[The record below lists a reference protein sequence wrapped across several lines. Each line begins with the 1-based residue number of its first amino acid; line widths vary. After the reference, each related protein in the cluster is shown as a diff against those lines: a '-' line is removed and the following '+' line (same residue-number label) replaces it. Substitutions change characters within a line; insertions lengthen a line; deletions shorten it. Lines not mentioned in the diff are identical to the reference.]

1 MDGDKCGRGGCA
13 GVIEDG
19 YCNTCGL
26 ADPAKA
32 ADRTATGTATAT
44 ATGTALPPAHTS
56 VRTAAATAVGAMT
69 SARSSGVSASTGS
82 SPAIRSGSRRSS
94 RRSTSHSSRTQ
105 LGAGL
110 IALPDLPSNEPE
122 KQILVDAKVPES
134 KRFCSKCE
142 NALSRERG
150 FCGKCGTKYSFI
162 PSLKPKDMV
171 GGQYAVKGAMAYG
184 GLGWIY
190 LGFDTVL
197 NRYVVLK
204 GLLNAEDEA
213 SAAVAVAERQF
224 LASVKH
230 PNIVGI
236 YNFVRHGS
244 EGFIVMEYVGGKT
257 LKQIRKERGPLPVS
271 EAIAYIH
278 RILGAF
284 AYLHAQGLVYCDF
297 KPDNVMLEVNDVKLI
312 DMGGVRRIDD
322 PEGDIYGT
330 TGYTAPEAGRGPT
343 AVSDLFTI
351 GRTLAVL
358 VTEFKGFTRD
368 FLYTLPAAADDPVYS
383 KNESLYRALLKSTA
397 QSPADR
403 FQSADEMADQ
413 LLGVMRE
420 VVAEQTGTPRP
431 SNSLLFGGDL
441 LALERDHDLDPV
453 EAIVDHLP
461 VPTPDQ
467 TDPGFRSTLNASGI
481 ANRGNRLV
489 ALRSAS
495 KQLPASVELK
505 LQVASTA
512 INAGSFAEAA
522 QILDQL
528 EKDDAWDWRV
538 SWQRGR
544 LQFAQGASSLALKE
558 FDQVYFD
565 LPGELAPKLALGL
578 AAEKA
583 GSHKLAVSM
592 YEIVV
597 RTDPSYLAAVFG
609 LARTYAAL
617 GRRKDAIDVLN
628 RVQET
633 SSLYQRA
640 RVTATR
646 LMIDAKHNPPGPQ
659 DYQAAAE
666 SLDTIS
672 LDARDKYRLQRYL
685 LESAIYQIAQKKLP
699 PSPQVQL
706 SGRPLEERS
715 LRFGLE
721 KCLRELAHLSESAT
735 EKIDLIDMAN
745 KARPRTIV

>member
-1 MDGDKCGRGGCA
+1 MGGDKCGRRGCS

-19 YCNTCGL
+19 YCNSCGL
-26 ADPAKA
+26 ADPVKA
-32 ADRTATGTATAT
+32 DDRIATGTAMPLQQAT
-44 ATGTALPPAHTS
+44 AHPAS
-56 VRTAAATAVGAMT
+56 VRTAAGTAMGAAIST
-69 SARSSGVSASTGS
+69 RSSGISASTGS
-82 SPAIRSGSRRSS
+82 SPASRGGSRRSS
-94 RRSTSHSSRTQ
+94 SRSTSRSSRTQ

-110 IALPDLPSNEPE
+110 IALPELPSTAPE
-122 KQILVDAKVPES
+122 KQVLADAQVPES

-142 NALSRERG
+142 NALTRERG

-171 GGQYAVKGAMAYG
+171 GGQYEVKGAIAYG

-197 NRYVVLK
+197 KRYVVLK
-204 GLLNAEDEA
+204 GLLNAEDDA

-236 YNFVRHGS
+236 YNFVRHGT
-244 EGFIVMEYVGGKT
+244 EGYIVMEYVGGKT
-257 LKQIRKERGPLPVS
+257 LKQLRKERGPLPVS
-271 EAIAYIH
+271 EALAYIH

-284 AYLHAQGLVYCDF
+284 AYLHGQGLVYCDF
-297 KPDNVMLEVNDVKLI
+297 KPDNVMLELNDVKLI

-343 AVSDLFTI
+343 VVSDLFTV

-368 FLYTLPAAADDPVYS
+368 FLYTLPAAADDPVFA

-397 QSPADR
+397 HEASDR
-403 FQSADEMADQ
+403 FQLADEMADQ

-420 VVAEQTGTPRP
+420 VVAEETGTPRP
-431 SNSLLFGGDL
+431 SSSMLFGGDL
-441 LALERDHDLDPV
+441 LALDRDHDLEPV
-453 EAIVDHLP
+453 EAVVDQMP
-461 VPTPDQ
+461 MPTPDQ
-467 TDPGFRSTLNASGI
+467 TDPGFRTALTSSGI
-481 ANRGNRLV
+481 GDRGRRLV
-489 ALRSAS
+489 ALRQAS
-495 KQLPASVELK
+495 KQVPISVELK
-505 LQVASTA
+505 LQVAATA
-512 INAGSFAEAA
+512 IDAGSFAEAA
-522 QILDQL
+522 QILDELKQR
-528 EKDDAWDWRV
+528 DAWEWRV

-544 LQFAQGASSLALKE
+544 LHFAQNAAELAIKE

-578 AAEKA
+578 AAEKS
-583 GSHKLAVSM
+583 GDYKLSALM
-592 YEIVV
+592 YGMVI
-597 RTDPSYLAAVFG
+597 RTDPSYLAAIFG
-609 LARTYAAL
+609 LARTFAAQ
-617 GRRKDAIDVLN
+617 GRRREAIDILN

-646 LMIDAKHNPPGPQ
+646 LMIDGRQSAPGPQ
-659 DYQAAAE
+659 DFQAASEA
-666 SLDTIS
+666 LGAIA
-672 LDARDKYRLQRYL
+672 LDAADKFKLRRHL
-685 LESAIYQIAQKKLP
+685 LETAIYQISQKKLP

-706 SGRPLEERS
+706 VGMPLEERS

-721 KCLRELAHLSESAT
+721 KCLRELAHLTDGE
-735 EKIDLIDMAN
+735 EKIKLIDMAN
-745 KARPRTIV
+745 RARPRTMF

>member
-1 MDGDKCGRGGCA
+1 MDGDKCGRGACG

-19 YCNTCGL
+19 YCNVCGL
-26 ADPAKA
+26 ADSAKVA
-32 ADRTATGTATAT
+32 ERT
-44 ATGTALPPAHTS
+44 ATGTALPARHPAS
-56 VRTAAATAVGAMT
+56 VRTAAATALGAINST
-69 SARSSGVSASTGS
+69 RSSGISASTGS
-82 SPAIRSGSRRSS
+82 SPASRGGSRRSS
-94 RRSTSHSSRTQ
+94 RRSTSRSSRTQ

-110 IALPDLPSNEPE
+110 IALPELPSTEPE
-122 KQILVDAKVPES
+122 KQVLLDAKVPES
-134 KRFCSKCE
+134 KRFCSKCD
-142 NALSRERG
+142 NALQRERG
-150 FCGKCGTKYSFI
+150 FCGKCGTKFSFI

-171 GGQYAVKGAMAYG
+171 GGQYEVKGAMAYG

-257 LKQIRKERGPLPVS
+257 LKQLRKERGPLPVS
-271 EAIAYIH
+271 EALAYIH

-284 AYLHAQGLVYCDF
+284 AYLHGQGLVYCDF

-322 PEGDIYGT
+322 PDGDIYGT

-343 AVSDLFTI
+343 VISDLFTV

-368 FLYTLPAAADDPVYS
+368 FLYTLPAAADDAVFA

-397 QSPADR
+397 HEASDR
-403 FQSADEMADQ
+403 FQLADEMADQ

-420 VVAEQTGTPRP
+420 VVAEESGTPRP
-431 SNSLLFGGDL
+431 SASLLFGGDM
-441 LALERDHDLDPV
+441 LALDRDHDLAPV
-453 EAIVDHLP
+453 EAVVDQLP

-467 TDPGFRSTLNASGI
+467 TDPGFRTALTSSGI
-481 ANRGNRLV
+481 SDRGRRLV
-489 ALRSAS
+489 ALRQAS
-495 KQLPASVELK
+495 KQVPASVELK

-512 INAGSFAEAA
+512 IDAGSFAEAA
-522 QILDQL
+522 QILDEL
-528 EKDDAWDWRV
+528 RKDDAWDWRV

-544 LQFAQGASSLALKE
+544 LHLAQGAGQLAIKE

-565 LPGELAPKLALGL
+565 LPGELTPKLALGL

-583 GSHKLAVSM
+583 GDHKLASLM
-592 YEIVV
+592 YGIVV
-597 RTDPSYLAAVFG
+597 RTDPSFLAAVFG
-609 LARTYAAL
+609 LARTYAAM
-617 GRRKDAIDVLN
+617 GRRKDAIDILA

-646 LMIDAKHNPPGPQ
+646 LMIDARQSAPGPQ
-659 DYQAAAE
+659 DFQAASQ
-666 SLDTIS
+666 SLDGIA
-672 LDARDKYRLQRYL
+672 LDSADKYKLQRHL
-685 LESAIYQIAQKKLP
+685 LETAIYQLSQKKLP

-706 SGRPLEERS
+706 AGRPLEERS

-721 KCLRELAHLSESAT
+721 KCLRELAHVT
-735 EKIDLIDMAN
+735 DGGEKLRLIDMAN
-745 KARPRTIV
+745 RARPRTLF

>member
-1 MDGDKCGRGGCA
+1 MDGDKCGRGACA

-19 YCNTCGL
+19 YCDSCGL
-26 ADPAKA
+26 ADPAKI
-32 ADRTATGTATAT
+32 ADRTATGTPP
-44 ATGTALPPAHTS
+44 PPAHSS
-56 VRTAAATAVGAMT
+56 VRTAAAGAVGTMSST
-69 SARSSGVSASTGS
+69 RSSGISASTGS
-82 SPAIRSGSRRSS
+82 SPASRGGSRRSS
-94 RRSTSHSSRTQ
+94 RRSTSRSSRTQ

-110 IALPDLPSNEPE
+110 IALPDLPSTEPE
-122 KQILVDAKVPES
+122 KQVLLDAKVPES

-142 NALSRERG
+142 NALPRERG

-162 PSLKPKDMV
+162 PSLKPKDVV
-171 GGQYAVKGAMAYG
+171 GGQYEVKGAMAYG

-271 EAIAYIH
+271 EAVAYIH
-278 RILGAF
+278 RILAAF
-284 AYLHAQGLVYCDF
+284 AYLHGQGLVYCDF

-322 PEGDIYGT
+322 PDGDIYGT
-330 TGYTAPEAGRGPT
+330 IGYTAPEAGRGPT
-343 AVSDLFTI
+343 VVSDLFTI

-358 VTEFKGFTRD
+358 ITEFKGFTRE
-368 FLYTLPAAADDPVYS
+368 FVHTLPAAADDPVFA

-397 QSPADR
+397 QSPSDR

-413 LLGVMRE
+413 FLGVMRE
-420 VVAEQTGTPRP
+420 VVAEATGTPRP
-431 SNSLLFGGDL
+431 SASLLFGGDL
-441 LALERDHDLDPV
+441 LALDRDHDLEPV
-453 EAIVDHLP
+453 EALVDQLP
-461 VPTPDQ
+461 VPAPDQ
-467 TDPGFRSTLNASGI
+467 TDPGFRTALTSGGI
-481 ANRGNRLV
+481 ADRGRRLV
-489 ALRSAS
+489 ALRQAS
-495 KQLPASVELK
+495 KQVPASVELR

-512 INAGSFAEAA
+512 IDAGSFAEASA
-522 QILDQL
+522 ILDQL
-528 EKDDAWDWRV
+528 EKEDAWDWRV

-544 LQFAQGASSLALKE
+544 LQLAQGAAAMALKE

-583 GSHKLAVSM
+583 GSHKLAASM
-592 YEIVV
+592 YQIVV
-597 RTDPSYLAAVFG
+597 RTDPGFLAAVFG
-609 LARTYAAL
+609 LARTYAAM
-617 GRRKDAIDVLN
+617 GQRKDAIDVLN

-646 LMIDAKHNPPGPQ
+646 LMIDSRHSAPGPQ
-659 DYQAAAE
+659 DFQAASQ
-666 SLDTIS
+666 SLETIA
-672 LDARDKYRLQRYL
+672 LDAKDKYLMQRQL
-685 LESAIYQIAQKKLP
+685 LESAIYQISQKKLP
-699 PSPQVQL
+699 PSPQVQI

-721 KCLRELAHLSESAT
+721 KCLRELAHLT
-735 EKIDLIDMAN
+735 ETEDDKIKLIDMAN
-745 KARPRTIV
+745 RARPRTMV

>member
-1 MDGDKCGRGGCA
+1 MDGDKCGRRGCS

-19 YCNTCGL
+19 YCNSCGL
-26 ADPAKA
+26 ADPMKA
-32 ADRTATGTATAT
+32 ADRTATGTAR
-44 ATGTALPPAHTS
+44 PPQQAGHPTS
-56 VRTAAATAVGAMT
+56 VRTAPGTAMGAAIST
-69 SARSSGVSASTGS
+69 RSSGISASTGS
-82 SPAIRSGSRRSS
+82 SPASRGGARRSS
-94 RRSTSHSSRTQ
+94 SRSTSRSSRTQ

-110 IALPDLPSNEPE
+110 IALPELPSTAPE
-122 KQILVDAKVPES
+122 KQVLADAQVPES

-142 NALSRERG
+142 NALTRERG

-162 PSLKPKDMV
+162 PSLKPNDMV
-171 GGQYAVKGAMAYG
+171 GGQYEVKGAIAYG

-197 NRYVVLK
+197 KRYVVLK
-204 GLLNAEDEA
+204 GLLNAEDDA

-236 YNFVRHGS
+236 YNFVRHGT
-244 EGFIVMEYVGGKT
+244 EGYIVMEYVGGKT
-257 LKQIRKERGPLPVS
+257 LKQLRKERGPLPVS

-284 AYLHAQGLVYCDF
+284 AYLHGQGLVYCDF

-312 DMGGVRRIDD
+312 DMGGVRRVDD

-343 AVSDLFTI
+343 VVSDLFTV

-368 FLYTLPAAADDPVYS
+368 FLYTLPAAADDPVFA

-397 QSPADR
+397 HEASDR
-403 FQSADEMADQ
+403 FQLADEMADQ

-420 VVAEQTGTPRP
+420 VVAEETGTPRP
-431 SNSLLFGGDL
+431 SSSMLFGGDL
-441 LALERDHDLDPV
+441 LALDRDHDLEPV
-453 EAIVDHLP
+453 EAVVDQMP
-461 VPTPDQ
+461 MPTPDQ
-467 TDPGFRSTLNASGI
+467 TDPGFRTALTSTGI
-481 ANRGNRLV
+481 GDRGRRLV
-489 ALRSAS
+489 ALRQAS
-495 KQLPASVELK
+495 KQVPVSVELK
-505 LQVASTA
+505 LQVAATA
-512 INAGSFAEAA
+512 IDAGSFAEAA
-522 QILDQL
+522 QILDELKQR
-528 EKDDAWDWRV
+528 DAWEWRV

-544 LQFAQGASSLALKE
+544 LHFAQGAAQLAIKE

-578 AAEKA
+578 AAEKS
-583 GSHKLAVSM
+583 GDYKLAALM
-592 YEIVV
+592 YGIVV
-597 RTDPSYLAAVFG
+597 RTDPSFLAAIFG
-609 LARTYAAL
+609 LARTFAAQ
-617 GRRKDAIDVLN
+617 GRRKEAIDILN

-646 LMIDAKHNPPGPQ
+646 LMIDGRQSAPGPQ
-659 DYQAAAE
+659 DFQAASEALG
-666 SLDTIS
+666 SIA
-672 LDARDKYRLQRYL
+672 LDAADKFKLQRHL
-685 LESAIYQIAQKKLP
+685 LETAIYQISQKKLP

-706 SGRPLEERS
+706 IGMPLEERS

-721 KCLRELAHLSESAT
+721 KCLRELAHLIEGE
-735 EKIDLIDMAN
+735 EKIKLIDMAN
-745 KARPRTIV
+745 RARPRTLF

>member
-1 MDGDKCGRGGCA
+1 MDGDKCGRRGCSGA
-13 GVIEDG
+13 IEDG
-19 YCNTCGL
+19 YCNSCGL

-32 ADRTATGTATAT
+32 AERT
-44 ATGTALPPAHTS
+44 PPAQAS
-56 VRTAAATAVGAMT
+56 VRTAAATGVGAMGST
-69 SARSSGVSASTGS
+69 RSSGISASTGS
-82 SPAIRSGSRRSS
+82 SPASRTGSRRSS
-94 RRSTSHSSRTQ
+94 RRSTSRSSRTQ

-110 IALPDLPSNEPE
+110 IALPELPSTEPE

-134 KRFCSKCE
+134 KRFCSKCD

-162 PSLKPKDMV
+162 PSLKPKDVV
-171 GGQYAVKGAMAYG
+171 GGQYEVKGAIAYG

-257 LKQIRKERGPLPVS
+257 LKQLRKERGPLPVS
-271 EAIAYIH
+271 EALAYIH

-284 AYLHAQGLVYCDF
+284 AYLHGQGLVYCDF
-297 KPDNVMLEVNDVKLI
+297 KPDNVMLELNDVKLI
-312 DMGGVRRIDD
+312 DMGGVRRIND

-330 TGYTAPEAGRGPT
+330 TGFTAPEAGRGPT
-343 AVSDLFTI
+343 IVSDLFTV

-368 FLYTLPAAADDPVYS
+368 FLYTLPAAADDAVFS

-397 QSPADR
+397 HEPADR
-403 FQSADEMADQ
+403 FQLADEMADQ
-413 LLGVMRE
+413 FLGVMRE
-420 VVAEQTGTPRP
+420 VVAEETGTPRP
-431 SNSLLFGGDL
+431 STSILFGGDL
-441 LALERDHDLDPV
+441 LALDRDHDLEPV
-453 EAIVDHLP
+453 EAAVDQLP
-461 VPTPDQ
+461 APTPDQ
-467 TDPGFRSTLNASGI
+467 TDPGFRTALTSSGI
-481 ANRGNRLV
+481 ADRGRRLV
-489 ALRSAS
+489 ALRQAS
-495 KQLPASVELK
+495 KQVPASVELR
-505 LQVASTA
+505 LQVAATA
-512 INAGSFAEAA
+512 IDAGSFAEAS

-528 EKDDAWDWRV
+528 EKEDAWDWRV

-544 LQFAQGASSLALKE
+544 LQFAQGAASLALKE

-565 LPGELAPKLALGL
+565 LPGELTPKLALGL

-583 GSHKLAVSM
+583 GSLKLAATM

-597 RTDPSYLAAVFG
+597 RTDPSYLSAVFG

-617 GRRKDAIDVLN
+617 GRRKDAIDVLH

-633 SSLYQRA
+633 SSLYGRA

-646 LMIDAKHNPPGPQ
+646 LMIDARQNPPGPQ
-659 DYQAAAE
+659 DFQAASQ
-666 SLDTIS
+666 SLDTIA
-672 LDARDKYRLQRYL
+672 LDAKDKYRLQRHL
-685 LESAIYQIAQKKLP
+685 LESAIYQISQKKLP

-706 SGRPLEERS
+706 AGRPLEERS

-721 KCLRELAHLSESAT
+721 KCLRELAHLAEGE
-735 EKIDLIDMAN
+735 EKIQLIDMAN
-745 KARPRTIV
+745 KARPRTLI

>member
-19 YCNTCGL
+19 YCNACGL

-32 ADRTATGTATAT
+32 AERTAPGK
-44 ATGTALPPAHTS
+44 ALPQAAHAS
-56 VRTAAATAVGAMT
+56 VRTAAAAPVGGMT
-69 SARSSGVSASTGS
+69 SSRSSGVSASTGS
-82 SPAIRSGSRRSS
+82 SPASRTGSRRSS
-94 RRSTSHSSRTQ
+94 RRSTSRSSRTQ

-110 IALPDLPSNEPE
+110 IALPELPSTEPE

-142 NALSRERG
+142 NALVRERG
-150 FCGKCGTKYSFI
+150 FCGKCGTKYSFV
-162 PSLKPKDMV
+162 PSLKPKDVV
-171 GGQYAVKGAMAYG
+171 GGQYEVKGAIAYG

-190 LGFDTVL
+190 LGFDKVL

-213 SAAVAVAERQF
+213 AAAVAVAERQF

-271 EAIAYIH
+271 EALAYIH
-278 RILGAF
+278 RILGSF
-284 AYLHAQGLVYCDF
+284 AYLHSQGLVYCDF
-297 KPDNVMLEVNDVKLI
+297 KPDNVMLEANDVKLI

-322 PEGDIYGT
+322 PDGDIYGT

-343 AVSDLFTI
+343 IVSDLFTV

-358 VTEFKGFTRD
+358 VTEFKGFTRE
-368 FLYTLPAAADDPVYS
+368 FLYTLPAAADDAVFS
-383 KNESLYRALLKSTA
+383 KHESLYRALLKSTA
-397 QSPADR
+397 PEAADR
-403 FQSADEMADQ
+403 FQLADEMADQ

-420 VVAEQTGTPRP
+420 VVAQESGTPRP
-431 SNSLLFGGDL
+431 STSLLFGGDL
-441 LALERDHDLDPV
+441 LALDRDHDLEPV
-453 EAIVDHLP
+453 EAHVNQLP
-461 VPTPDQ
+461 APAPDQ
-467 TDPGFRSTLNASGI
+467 TDPGFRTALTASGI
-481 ANRGNRLV
+481 ADRQRRLV
-489 ALRSAS
+489 ALRQAS
-495 KQLPASVELK
+495 KQVPKSVELK
-505 LQVASTA
+505 LQVAATA
-512 INAGSFAEAA
+512 IDEGSYEEAS
-522 QILDQL
+522 QILDQI

-538 SWQRGR
+538 AWQRGR
-544 LQFAQGASSLALKE
+544 LHLANGAAAMSLKE

-565 LPGELAPKLALGL
+565 LPGELTPKLAVGL

-583 GSHKLAVSM
+583 GSHKLAASM

-597 RTDPSYLAAVFG
+597 RTDPSYLSAVFG
-609 LARTYAAL
+609 LARTYAAT
-617 GRRKDAIDVLN
+617 GRRKEAIEVLN

-646 LMIDAKHNPPGPQ
+646 LMIDTRQNAPGPQ
-659 DYQAAAE
+659 DFQAASD
-666 SLDTIS
+666 SLDKIA
-672 LDARDKYRLQRYL
+672 LDAADKYRMQRDL
-685 LESAIYQIAQKKLP
+685 LEKAIYQITQKKLP
-699 PSPQVQL
+699 ASPQVKVT
-706 SGRPLEERS
+706 GRPFEERS
-715 LRFGLE
+715 LRLGLE
-721 KCLRELAHLSESAT
+721 KCLREMAHLAEGD
-735 EKIDLIDMAN
+735 EKIKLIDMAN
-745 KARPRTIV
+745 RARPRTMI